1 MRWRWRRRWSNGGP
15 HLKWVEKNVDG
26 NGEGQEGS
34 ITIEGA
40 MANFFQILAISMNF
54 TYRLVRPKDN
64 TFGSLNE
71 DGTWNGMVGLVN
83 RGEVDLGLGPFAI
96 TEPRWLAVGY
106 SQPVAHTDLRIVT
119 SVGSIDIDP
128 WAFLLPL
135 SPALWGMLMAT
146 LVVVWL
152 ATLLVGRLGQAWRQ
166 WPHSVFLQLYGAL
179 MQQGEGAG
187 LAALVHESAGWWVE
201 EVTKHTLAHT
211 FPAAGVTMPLCGQ
224 RLRLVV
230 GGWIVASALVV
241 WSYSGLLV
249 SVMTVRQVPRPIQTA
264 DDLLEASHV
273 KVIMRGNTAYT
284 QILEQ
289 AESGVLH
296 DLYGLRALGRLDWE
310 RAGTPEWFRLMGLG
324 DYASIVTTLSGVSL
338 KARDFSSRGRCLLY
352 IAKESLVSFS
362 YSIIA
367 PKNNTIMPAIDA
379 RVRAVVESGLY
390 DYWLQQGIPNATVC
404 DSSPS
409 TVTVHQ
415 PFSLASLWYIE
426 WYKFN
431 EGTRLALAAVW
442 VRVYLGRGQGSLVEG
457 VRCPTTQY
465 TYSDPW
471 VPRLMPPLAPQ
482 AVFAV
487 FGIGLASGLL
497 VFLLEVTIC
506 RSASPSAAFPL
517 VFSSRSVKPRDRE
530 GGEQKKREEEP
541 AHTREPQLSCFLGQY
556 GTLRRGSHQQHIIIS
571 SAGKLLSPR
580 HALHHRDDK
589 AAAAAAG
596 TRYKIEFTRVG
607 GRPVKCGSTFGG
619 AERAEVQINTGSVL
633 TLTGTVSGSE
643 GVSASSVR
651 DAARPDAATQGASDS
666 TAAAN
671 RGTARQHR
679 RRSFHK

>member
-1 MRWRWRRRWSNGGP
+1 
-15 HLKWVEKNVDG
+15 
-26 NGEGQEGS
+26 
-34 ITIEGA
+34 

-83 RGEVDLGLGPFAI
+83 RGVCTRINAHTDRHKYLDLIPHYSSSGVLHLLRPIQEVDLGLGPFAI

-284 QILEQ
+284 QILEV
-289 AESGVLH
+289 G
-296 DLYGLRALGRLDWE
+296 
-310 RAGTPEWFRLMGLG
+310 
-324 DYASIVTTLSGVSL
+324 
-338 KARDFSSRGRCLLY
+338 
-352 IAKESLVSFS
+352 
-362 YSIIA
+362 IIA
-367 PKNNTIMPAIDA
+367 
-379 RVRAVVESGLY
+379 
-390 DYWLQQGIPNATVC
+390 
-404 DSSPS
+404 
-409 TVTVHQ
+409 VH
-415 PFSLASLWYIE
+415 
-426 WYKFN
+426 
-431 EGTRLALAAVW
+431 
-442 VRVYLGRGQGSLVEG
+442 YLRIYF
-457 VRCPTTQY
+457 R
-465 TYSDPW
+465 
-471 VPRLMPPLAPQ
+471 
-482 AVFAV
+482 
-487 FGIGLASGLL
+487 
-497 VFLLEVTIC
+497 
-506 RSASPSAAFPL
+506 
-517 VFSSRSVKPRDRE
+517 
-530 GGEQKKREEEP
+530 
-541 AHTREPQLSCFLGQY
+541 
-556 GTLRRGSHQQHIIIS
+556 
-571 SAGKLLSPR
+571 
-580 HALHHRDDK
+580 
-589 AAAAAAG
+589 
-596 TRYKIEFTRVG
+596 
-607 GRPVKCGSTFGG
+607 
-619 AERAEVQINTGSVL
+619 
-633 TLTGTVSGSE
+633 
-643 GVSASSVR
+643 
-651 DAARPDAATQGASDS
+651 
-666 TAAAN
+666 
-671 RGTARQHR
+671 
-679 RRSFHK
+679 